1 MQSRGKD
8 GVVTLVKFNGKD
20 AAQKTFRKNKKRE
33 AIRFELKCLKRIARL
48 GIAPQLYGYD
58 MVSEKPSFVMQAL
71 GSTLVDVIND
81 SRGGLPITYQRQ
93 MIDILDTLDRHQ
105 IFHGDVSALNF
116 MTGTGIESN
125 KLYIID
131 FGMSSRIDS
140 DFIRK
145 NGNHSNVKLGL
156 AVFILKIREQ
166 FPGFMPTLL
175 LEKIESLLKT

>member
-1 MQSRGKD
+1 MQCRGKD
-8 GVVTLVKFNGKD
+8 GVVTLVNYKGKE
-20 AAQKTFRKNKKRE
+20 AAQKTFRKNKKRD
-33 AIRFELKCLKRIARL
+33 AIRFELKCLKRIATL

-58 MVSEKPSFVMQAL
+58 IVSEKPSFVMQAL
-71 GSTLVDVIND
+71 GKTLVDVINE
-81 SRGGLPITYQRQ
+81 SKGILPMTYQRQ
-93 MIDILDTLDRHQ
+93 MIDILDTLDRHR

-131 FGMSSRIDS
+131 FGMSTRMNS
-140 DFIRK
+140 DFIAK
-145 NGNHSNVKLGL
+145 NGKHSNVKLGL

-175 LEKIESLLKT
+175 LEKVQSLLNA